1 MSKSVLSNRRNVL
14 KLGAGVGLGAAALF
28 AAMPWRVRPAAAE
41 AAFKVARTDAKWK
54 QLLTPAQYSVL
65 RKDGTERAYSSPLND
80 EHRKGTFACAGCQL
94 ALFSSA
100 TKFDSQTGWPSFWA
114 PLDKAVGTETDT
126 TLFMKRVSVHCA
138 QCGGHLGHVFDDGP
152 RPTGLR
158 YCMNGVAMTFAVAA
172 A

>member
-1 MSKSVLSNRRNVL
+1 MSNSVQPNRRNVL
-14 KLGAGVGLGAAALF
+14 KLGAGVGIAAAALL
-28 AAMPWRVRPAAAE
+28 AAMPWRARPAAAE
-41 AAFKVARTDAKWK
+41 PAFKVTRTDAEWK
-54 QLLTPAQYSVL
+54 KLLTPPQYAVL
-65 RKDGTERAYSSPLND
+65 RGNGTERRYSSPLND
-80 EHRKGTFACAGCQL
+80 EHRKGIFSCAGCQL

-100 TKFDSQTGWPSFWA
+100 TKFDSRTGWPSFWA

-126 TLFMKRVSVHCA
+126 TLFMKRISVHCA

-152 RPTGLR
+152 KPTGLR